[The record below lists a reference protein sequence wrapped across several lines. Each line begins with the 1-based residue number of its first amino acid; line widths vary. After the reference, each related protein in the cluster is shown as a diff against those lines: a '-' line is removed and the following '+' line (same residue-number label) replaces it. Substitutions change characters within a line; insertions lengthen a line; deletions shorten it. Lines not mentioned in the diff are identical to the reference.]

1 MRIWGGYLLV
11 LMAWVVAVMA
21 LAFLGFIICA
31 SITWQPSPLY
41 DFLNW
46 VRDYIV
52 LVCIVTV
59 LAGWVVISFYFISK
73 PIKQLDVVAN
83 AAEQLS
89 RPSEEPIQL
98 PDGVSFDEKKYPDV
112 FGFIQIPNATQC
124 AISKGHYL
132 AQSPKSTKSSTGYD
146 DDYYLQRDL
155 DGKTNKAGSLY
166 IQAYYNKSD
175 LSDPMTV
182 IYGHNMANRTMFGGL
197 QSYGETLKFD
207 DNAVMYIYQP
217 GRQLTY
223 KFFACIPYDTSH
235 ILYYHD
241 FKDEKV
247 FNAFFEALGKAASDP
262 KYKSDTNQ
270 NAFYSAEGC
279 VNVDKTNLPQAGDK
293 VVVLSVCKNGDD
305 HHRYLLMAKLVEDSA
320 APITMTRGEAEAAGI
335 PADRIQDKAAADA
348 AAAAANVSAVED
360 AAANKTDTASKT
372 DTAKTEHKG

>member
-1 MRIWGGYLLV
+1 MEKMKKHFLRR
-11 LMAWVVAVMA
+11 MALVMA
-21 LAFLGFIICA
+21 IL
-31 SITWQPSPLY
+31 T
-41 DFLNW
+41 
-46 VRDYIV
+46 
-52 LVCIVTV
+52 LVSATLVGC
-59 LAGWVVISFYFISK
+59 GEQKEPKPDPKDEEVVVE
-73 PIKQLDVVAN
+73 P
-83 AAEQLS
+83 
-89 RPSEEPIQL
+89 EPIQL
-98 PDGVSFDEKKYPDV
+98 PDGVSFDEEKYPDV

-166 IQAYYNKSD
+166 IQAHYNKSD
-175 LSDPMTV
+175 LSDPVTV

-217 GRQLTY
+217 DRQLTY

-247 FNAFFEALGKAASDP
+247 FTAFFEALAKAAADP
-262 KYKSDTNQ
+262 KYKSDSDQ

-279 VNVDKTNLPQAGDK
+279 VNVDKNNMPVAGDK
-293 VVVLSVCKNGDD
+293 VVILSVCKNGDD

-320 APITMTRGEAEAAGI
+320 APVLMTRGEAEAAGI
-335 PADRIQDKAAADA
+335 PADRILDKDA
-348 AAAAANVSAVED
+348 AAAAGITVDTAGAD
-360 AAANKTDTASKT
+360 AANTDAAKTDTAAKT
-372 DTAKTEHKG
+372 DASAKTDSSKKS

>member
-1 MRIWGGYLLV
+1 
-11 LMAWVVAVMA
+11 
-21 LAFLGFIICA
+21 
-31 SITWQPSPLY
+31 
-41 DFLNW
+41 
-46 VRDYIV
+46 
-52 LVCIVTV
+52 
-59 LAGWVVISFYFISK
+59 
-73 PIKQLDVVAN
+73 
-83 AAEQLS
+83 
-89 RPSEEPIQL
+89 
-98 PDGVSFDEKKYPDV
+98 
-112 FGFIQIPNATQC
+112 
-124 AISKGHYL
+124 
-132 AQSPKSTKSSTGYD
+132 
-146 DDYYLQRDL
+146 
-155 DGKTNKAGSLY
+155 
-166 IQAYYNKSD
+166 
-175 LSDPMTV
+175 MTV

-320 APITMTRGEAEAAGI
+320 EPLRMTREEAEKAGLT
-335 PADRIQDKAAADA
+335 DRIIGVAPAEDDAAADTT
-348 AAAAANVSAVED
+348 
-360 AAANKTDTASKT
+360 NKTDAAKA
-372 DTAKTEHKG
+372 DTAKTDTTKTDTSKKTDTTKKDN

>member
-1 MRIWGGYLLV
+1 MEKMKKHFLRR
-11 LMAWVVAVMA
+11 MALVMA
-21 LAFLGFIICA
+21 LLTLGSA
-31 SITWQPSPLY
+31 
-41 DFLNW
+41 
-46 VRDYIV
+46 V
-52 LVCIVTV
+52 LVGCGEQKEPEPDPKDEVIVE
-59 LAGWVVISFYFISK
+59 
-73 PIKQLDVVAN
+73 P
-83 AAEQLS
+83 
-89 RPSEEPIQL
+89 EPIQL

-223 KFFACIPYDTSH
+223 KFFACIPYDTCL
-235 ILYYHD
+235 LYT
-241 FKDEKV
+241 
-247 FNAFFEALGKAASDP
+247 SD
-262 KYKSDTNQ
+262 
-270 NAFYSAEGC
+270 
-279 VNVDKTNLPQAGDK
+279 
-293 VVVLSVCKNGDD
+293 
-305 HHRYLLMAKLVEDSA
+305 
-320 APITMTRGEAEAAGI
+320 
-335 PADRIQDKAAADA
+335 AAD
-348 AAAAANVSAVED
+348 D
-360 AAANKTDTASKT
+360 
-372 DTAKTEHKG
+372 

>member
-1 MRIWGGYLLV
+1 MRSSWSRSPSSCRT
-11 LMAWVVAVMA
+11 ASA
-21 LAFLGFIICA
+21 LTRRSTRTCSG
-31 SITWQPSPLY
+31 S
-41 DFLNW
+41 
-46 VRDYIV
+46 
-52 LVCIVTV
+52 
-59 LAGWVVISFYFISK
+59 
-73 PIKQLDVVAN
+73 
-83 AAEQLS
+83 S
-89 RPSEEPIQL
+89 RS
-98 PDGVSFDEKKYPDV
+98 
-112 FGFIQIPNATQC
+112 PNATQC

-293 VVVLSVCKNGDD
+293 VVVLSIVQE
-305 HHRYLLMAKLVEDSA
+305 RRRSSPLSA
-320 APITMTRGEAEAAGI
+320 DGKAGGGLRRAHYHD
-335 PADRIQDKAAADA
+335 PR
-348 AAAAANVSAVED
+348 
-360 AAANKTDTASKT
+360 
-372 DTAKTEHKG
+372 

>member
-1 MRIWGGYLLV
+1 ML
-11 LMAWVVAVMA
+11 
-21 LAFLGFIICA
+21 
-31 SITWQPSPLY
+31 
-41 DFLNW
+41 
-46 VRDYIV
+46 
-52 LVCIVTV
+52 
-59 LAGWVVISFYFISK
+59 
-73 PIKQLDVVAN
+73 
-83 AAEQLS
+83 
-89 RPSEEPIQL
+89 
-98 PDGVSFDEKKYPDV
+98 
-112 FGFIQIPNATQC
+112 
-124 AISKGHYL
+124 
-132 AQSPKSTKSSTGYD
+132 
-146 DDYYLQRDL
+146 
-155 DGKTNKAGSLY
+155 
-166 IQAYYNKSD
+166 
-175 LSDPMTV
+175 
-182 IYGHNMANRTMFGGL
+182 
-197 QSYGETLKFD
+197 
-207 DNAVMYIYQP
+207 YIYQP

-241 FKDEKV
+241 FKDEQV
-247 FNAFFEALGKAASDP
+247 FTAFFEALGKAASDP